1 MNVLWKKLGFTV
13 GILCASIG
21 TSGVASADDKDF
33 LAAREAYRVSDLVA
47 LSEYSTKLQGDIFAV
62 YADYYLLSR
71 QLDKVDPIAVITFLQ
86 KYPDTWL
93 AEKLRG
99 EWLLLLAKRQDWT
112 NY

>member
-1 MNVLWKKLGFTV
+1 MDGKNALRRYLG
-13 GILCASIG
+13 
-21 TSGVASADDKDF
+21 
-33 LAAREAYRVSDLVA
+33 
-47 LSEYSTKLQGDIFAV
+47 TKLQGDIFAV

-99 EWLLLLAKRQDWT
+99 ECFICKCLSTCYTYYSSVCIGRKLGIKCIKIAI
-112 NY
+112 